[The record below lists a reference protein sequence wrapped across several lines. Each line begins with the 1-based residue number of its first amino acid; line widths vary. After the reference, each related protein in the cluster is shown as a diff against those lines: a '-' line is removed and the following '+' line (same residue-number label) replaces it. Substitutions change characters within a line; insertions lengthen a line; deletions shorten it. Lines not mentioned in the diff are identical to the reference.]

1 MMVAEIPKNRL
12 VQAVAAGGMD
22 LGEDSSYK
30 TPEDWIGK
38 GGLTKQL
45 VERALQTETVE
56 HLGYAKS
63 RRSFQDE

>member
-1 MMVAEIPKNRL
+1 MMVAKIPKNRL
-12 VQAVAAGGMD
+12 VQAGAAGVMG
-22 LGEDSSYK
+22 LGEEPSYK

-45 VERALQTETVE
+45 VERALQTEMVE

-63 RRSFQDE
+63 RRSFSR